1 MNKILLLAYSVL
13 ISFSAGIIGS
23 LFTFSKIPTW
33 YAGLVKPEFSP
44 PNWVFGPVWNILYL
58 LMGISL
64 FLVHTSKKTRDRDL
78 GIKLFYAQL
87 ILNALWSI
95 VFFGMENPA
104 LALLVIF
111 VLLGAVF
118 SVIKIFWRVNKTSA
132 YLLIPYIAWLS
143 FATILNFSIVV
154 LNR

>member
-118 SVIKIFWRVNKTSA
+118 SVIKMFWRVNKTSA